1 MKANGIENIKIQ
13 NFKAFQTEKEFEI
26 GRKHVLVY
34 GPNGSGKSSLYWSLY
49 TLFQSSTKELPS
61 IQKYFDIDN
70 DENLL
75 NANEPALQSHI
86 KISTTSNNVPRGIEL
101 NNTGIVGDLAFVKE
115 INLASE
121 FINHRLLINFYNFRN
136 SKEINLFDVFNRDI
150 LPFVNGL
157 THFKDKVL
165 SSVLK
170 SIDDR
175 ITPMN
180 GMQWRTIKKIQET
193 DLTNIN
199 REIKALV
206 DFINSQATTYLDEN
220 FKPNDIKITL
230 TYKGAYQI
238 EQRTIN
244 RKKKYYLTPPVYK
257 LTIKNKKADGTWK
270 DIDRPQSFLNEA
282 RLTKIGIAIRFCL
295 LQRRVQNIPLKI
307 LALDDLLISLDLDNR
322 VELIKTILRLYK
334 EDYQIFIFTHEKGFF
349 NEVRRQIANEISDWK
364 LLEFKTQNN
373 QQVRFVDAKTE
384 IQKARNFLE
393 NGEFEHCA
401 LELRKLGEIVFRNFL
416 VKKESDIFKSKDYVS
431 FSKMLDEAT
440 NVISQSILNKFQS
453 NILELQLTPEEWEH
467 VKSVDFNSFK
477 TSPDIANGI
486 KKKVFKARN
495 AVFGMIESIKSETDE
510 ALKFVKEVRAIKDR
524 LLNYGAHPTDDT
536 LYKTEMQ
543 AALVLFENLQTV
555 LNKV

>member
-1 MKANGIENIKIQ
+1 MKVNGIENIKIQ

-75 NANEPALQSHI
+75 NANEPALQAHI
-86 KISTTSNNVPRGIEL
+86 KISTTSNNVPRDIEL

-193 DLTNIN
+193 D
-199 REIKALV
+199 
-206 DFINSQATTYLDEN
+206 
-220 FKPNDIKITL
+220 
-230 TYKGAYQI
+230 
-238 EQRTIN
+238 
-244 RKKKYYLTPPVYK
+244 
-257 LTIKNKKADGTWK
+257 
-270 DIDRPQSFLNEA
+270 
-282 RLTKIGIAIRFCL
+282 
-295 LQRRVQNIPLKI
+295 
-307 LALDDLLISLDLDNR
+307 
-322 VELIKTILRLYK
+322 
-334 EDYQIFIFTHEKGFF
+334 
-349 NEVRRQIANEISDWK
+349 
-364 LLEFKTQNN
+364 
-373 QQVRFVDAKTE
+373 
-384 IQKARNFLE
+384 
-393 NGEFEHCA
+393 
-401 LELRKLGEIVFRNFL
+401 
-416 VKKESDIFKSKDYVS
+416 
-431 FSKMLDEAT
+431 
-440 NVISQSILNKFQS
+440 
-453 NILELQLTPEEWEH
+453 
-467 VKSVDFNSFK
+467 
-477 TSPDIANGI
+477 
-486 KKKVFKARN
+486 
-495 AVFGMIESIKSETDE
+495 
-510 ALKFVKEVRAIKDR
+510 
-524 LLNYGAHPTDDT
+524 
-536 LYKTEMQ
+536 
-543 AALVLFENLQTV
+543 
-555 LNKV
+555 